1 MTGGTLTERQELERA
16 GSTPLSDDQRRTP
29 GADDDGPWHGRPSA
43 VLADPRSLARLAM
56 REALARE
63 GVAVVAEAA
72 DADAAV
78 RAVRTQRPEL
88 CLVDA
93 RLPGAIA
100 AVQQSVAASPRTRVV
115 VMLESS
121 TDPLLVEAL
130 RAGAAGCL
138 LKSTGPEALGRTA
151 RATLKGEAPL
161 PRSAARRVIDELRM
175 LTSERRVRT
184 ASGSWAQLSRREAEV
199 LELLRQDLSTGEIA
213 DRLGISAITVRRHVS
228 GTLRRL
234 GAQDRDAALRLAD
247 GQPSAERV

>member
-1 MTGGTLTERQELERA
+1 MTEREGSERV
-16 GSTPLSDDQRRTP
+16 GRTPRRDDQQRAAGT
-29 GADDDGPWHGRPSA
+29 DDDGPWQGRPSA
-43 VLADPRSLARLAM
+43 VLADPRPLARLAM
-56 REALARE
+56 RDALARE

-72 DADAAV
+72 DAGAAV
-78 RAVRTQRPEL
+78 RAVQAQHPAL

-93 RLPGAIA
+93 RLPGAVA
-100 AVQQSVAASPRTRVV
+100 AVQQSVAASPCTRVV

-138 LKSTGPEALGRTA
+138 LKSTGPEALGRAA

-161 PRSAARRVIDELRM
+161 PRSATRRVIDELRT

-199 LELLRQDLSTGEIA
+199 LELLRQRLSTGEIA
-213 DRLGISAITVRRHVS
+213 DRLGISAITVRRHLS
-228 GTLRRL
+228 ATMRRL

-247 GQPSAERV
+247 GQPSAERA